1 MSRFRRSIGFAMAM
15 SLGAMPA
22 MAQSLSDALVQ
33 SYQTNP
39 QLQSQRKALRAT
51 DEAVPQAL
59 SGWRPTVVLNG
70 TAGERNVESSV
81 PSAVTG
87 RRVRNETDL
96 DPLTGSVTLTQ
107 PIFEGLRTV
116 NQTAAAEAQ
125 VKAGRARLASVEQT
139 ILLQTVTAF
148 MDVVRDQ
155 ALLEL
160 QKNNEQVLK
169 RQLEATQ
176 DRFRVGEVTRT
187 DVAQAESRVA
197 RAIADR
203 ISATGNL
210 VSTRANYQRVVGELP
225 GTLASPDLPK
235 LPPTEEEAVHVALEG
250 NPDIRVA
257 EFTAESAEYDIKTAF
272 ATLLPTVSFQVQHAY
287 SEESATV
294 GSRSTSTEVLG
305 RVSVPLYQSG
315 SEYSQ
320 VRQRKEVASQRR
332 IDIEDSKR
340 QVRQA
345 TIRAYEALTTATA
358 ALEAQREQV
367 RAAEIAFEGA
377 RQEAEVGAR
386 TVLDVLDTEQ
396 ELLNAQVR
404 VVQFERDRVVAAYTL
419 LQAMGTLTAEALALP
434 VDIYDPTKHYN
445 NVRWQFIGTS
455 PRGEGGTK
463 P

>member
-1 MSRFRRSIGFAMAM
+1 MAM

-210 VSTRANYQRVVGELP
+210 VATRANYQRVVGELP